1 MKRWRVRGQY
11 DEEEVEGRIKEEKE
25 ERGEVGRG
33 GGFTFDY

>member
-11 DEEEVEGRIKEEKE
+11 DEEEVEGRIKVKE
-25 ERGEVGRG
+25 EREEVGRG